1 MLERVR
7 GVANSPHK
15 HRILV
20 AGDSA
25 EAIAAIHALIRDARD
40 LVVETRVMDSRE
52 TDPLFGAAQ
61 LPDLLLLRVGAGS
74 IRELEALASYQ
85 AAERPPLIVVGDM
98 NHPGC
103 MRAAMQAGARDFLAE
118 PVPQQEL
125 LDTIAR
131 LASEQK
137 MATASDQCE
146 LTAFVNGK
154 GGSGATFLACSI
166 AHLFAEVSQLR
177 TVLLD
182 LDLQF
187 GSLSGYLDVAPK
199 RGLLEALD
207 VADDLDGA
215 AIEAYLSRHDSGLS
229 LLANARDGA
238 LVPQEQMTDRFDVLL
253 NLLLANFE
261 RCVVDLP
268 RSIEPFSAHVL
279 ERADKIVLVV
289 QQSVPSLHDAA
300 RMYDLVTRNLGVPPE
315 RFEIVVN
322 RFQRNAAVE
331 LADIQSHFTDHS
343 VTCIPN
349 DHRAVAESIDT
360 GVPIYRYARRSAVTK
375 ALIELAGRL
384 GGRITHPEKSFF
396 QSFRRTG

>member
-1 MLERVR
+1 MLEGVR

-15 HRILV
+15 HRVLI

-25 EAIAAIHALIRDARD
+25 EAIAAVHALMRDARD
-40 LVVETRVMDSRE
+40 LIVETRVMDGRQP
-52 TDPLFGAAQ
+52 DPLYGIAQ
-61 LPDLLLLRVGAGS
+61 LPDLLLLRVGDGS
-74 IRELEALASYQ
+74 VRELEALANYQ
-85 AAERPPLIVVGDM
+85 AAERPPLIVIGDM

-118 PVPQQEL
+118 PVPQREL

-182 LDLQF
+182 LDVQF
-187 GSLSGYLDVAPK
+187 GSLSGYLDVEPK
-199 RGLLEALD
+199 RGLLEALN

-238 LVPQEQMTDRFDVLL
+238 LVQQELMADRFDVLL

-268 RSIEPFSAHVL
+268 RNVEPFSVHVL
-279 ERADKIVLVV
+279 ERADQIVLVV

-300 RMYDLVTRNLGVPPE
+300 RMYDLMTRSLGILPD
-315 RFEIVVN
+315 RIKIVVN
-322 RFQRNAAVE
+322 RYQRSAAVE
-331 LADIQSHFTDHS
+331 LADIQSHFPDQS

-349 DHRAVAESIDT
+349 DHRAVSESIDT
-360 GVPIYRYARRSAVTK
+360 GIPIFRSARRSAVTK
-375 ALIELAGRL
+375 ALTELERQL
-384 GGRITHPEKSFF
+384 GGRIAQPEKSFF